1 MIILLC
7 IITCLATLGGGFF
20 ALRFKNQL
28 RWFLGFAAGAI
39 IGMFAFDL
47 LPESINLGKGQFSI
61 ITILSVVILGFVI
74 YMILD
79 RIMILNSPTKKDFD
93 NAGNRGRLGA
103 ICLVTLSF
111 LDGATLGLAFQISTL
126 VGTVIAI
133 GIIVHDFSDGISTV
147 DILVKENIKN
157 RETIK
162 WLILDAVIPILGAVS
177 TYFFKLPK
185 TLFALALALF
195 AGFFLYIG
203 ACDLLPESQKKYT
216 SIWTTIMVI
225 IGISTIY
232 LAIIFVSK

>member
-1 MIILLC
+1 MIILLS

-47 LPESINLGKGQFSI
+47 LPEAIKMGNTQFPI
-61 ITILSVVILGFVI
+61 ITIISVVILGFVI

-79 RIMILNSPTKKDFD
+79 RVMILNSPTKKDFD

-111 LDGATLGLAFQISTL
+111 LDGATMGLAFQISTL
-126 VGTVIAI
+126 VGAVVAT

-147 DILVKENIKN
+147 GILVKDNVKN
-157 RETIK
+157 REAIK
-162 WLILDAVIPILGAVS
+162 WLILDAVIPILGAIS
-177 TYFFKLPK
+177 TFFFKLPK
-185 TLFALALALF
+185 TFFGLALALF

-203 ACDLLPESQKKYT
+203 ASDLLPESQKKYT

-225 IGISTIY
+225 LGIGTIY
-232 LAIIFVSK
+232 IAIILVVK

>member
-1 MIILLC
+1 MIILLS

-47 LPESINLGKGQFSI
+47 LPEAIKMGNTQFPI
-61 ITILSVVILGFVI
+61 ITIISVVILGFVI

-79 RIMILNSPTKKDFD
+79 RVMILNSPTKKDFD

-111 LDGATLGLAFQISTL
+111 LDGATMGLAFQISTL
-126 VGTVIAI
+126 VGAVIAT

-147 DILVKENIKN
+147 DILVKDNVKN
-157 RETIK
+157 REAIK
-162 WLILDAVIPILGAVS
+162 WLILDAVIPILGAIS
-177 TYFFKLPK
+177 TFFFKLPK
-185 TLFALALALF
+185 TFFGLALALF

-203 ACDLLPESQKKYT
+203 ASDLLPESQKKYT

-232 LAIIFVSK
+232 LAITFVSK

>member
-1 MIILLC
+1 MIILLS

-47 LPESINLGKGQFSI
+47 LPEAIKMGNTQFPI
-61 ITILSVVILGFVI
+61 ITIISVVILGFVI

-79 RIMILNSPTKKDFD
+79 RVMILNSPTKKDFD

-111 LDGATLGLAFQISTL
+111 LDGATMGLAFQISTL
-126 VGTVIAI
+126 VGAVIAT

-147 DILVKENIKN
+147 GILVKDNVKN
-157 RETIK
+157 REAIK
-162 WLILDAVIPILGAVS
+162 WLILDAVIPILGAIS
-177 TYFFKLPK
+177 TFFFKLPK
-185 TLFALALALF
+185 TFFGLALALF

-203 ACDLLPESQKKYT
+203 ASDLLPESQKKYT

-225 IGISTIY
+225 LGIGTIY
-232 LAIIFVSK
+232 IAIILVVK

>member
-1 MIILLC
+1 MIILLS

-39 IGMFAFDL
+39 IGMSAFDL
-47 LPESINLGKGQFSI
+47 LPEAINLGNGRYTT
-61 ITILSVVILGFVI
+61 ITIISVVIFGFVI

-79 RIMILNSPTKKDFD
+79 RVMILNFPTKKDFN

-111 LDGATLGLAFQISTL
+111 LDGATIGLAFQISTL
-126 VGTVIAI
+126 VGAVIAT

-147 DILVKENIKN
+147 DILVNDNVKS
-157 RETIK
+157 REALK
-162 WLILDAVIPILGAVS
+162 WLILDAVIPILGALS

-185 TLFALALALF
+185 TLFGLALALF

-216 SIWTTIMVI
+216 SIWTTIMVV